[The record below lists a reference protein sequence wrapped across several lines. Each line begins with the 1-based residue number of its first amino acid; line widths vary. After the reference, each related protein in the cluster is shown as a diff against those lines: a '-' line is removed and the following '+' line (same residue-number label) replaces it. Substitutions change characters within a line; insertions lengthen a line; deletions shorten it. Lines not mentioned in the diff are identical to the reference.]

1 MIPGCA
7 PLPVRP
13 HLPHQLPLVWQQRL
27 LERPGADAGGA
38 DGGDGRGAVG
48 GVTRR
53 LRCPPS
59 TATAQCAC
67 GFGAKARA
75 GTKKF
80 VRRGGREFFC
90 SAQRKYRAH
99 FAPKPGHIA
108 LSPHLAGSLVVA
120 CLSLLWRERHC
131 GLAFSN
137 GGYLKRTGSLKTA
150 LYVDQTI
157 FLKVPGFSLFLVD
170 QTSQM
175 KQERM
180 IDFVVE
186 VANLYDSGLRWTSRW
201 ISRK

>member
-7 PLPVRP
+7 LPLVSP

-38 DGGDGRGAVG
+38 DGSDGGGAAGCLSFSRDVRCSVAVKLCRGCAV
-48 GVTRR
+48 RY
-53 LRCPPS
+53 PPS

-80 VRRGGREFFC
+80 VRRGGRQFFC
-90 SAQRKYRAH
+90 SALSLYRAH

-108 LSPHLAGSLVVA
+108 LSPHWAGSSVVA
-120 CLSLLWRERHC
+120 CLSLLWREWCC

-137 GGYLKRTGSLKTA
+137 GGYLKFTG
-150 LYVDQTI
+150 
-157 FLKVPGFSLFLVD
+157 
-170 QTSQM
+170 
-175 KQERM
+175 
-180 IDFVVE
+180 
-186 VANLYDSGLRWTSRW
+186 
-201 ISRK
+201 